1 MFEIILKI
9 YRLFDFLEIK
19 DFDFLLFDIS
29 SIKKSSWSDELLD
42 RYLNFLTNSVN

>member
-29 SIKKSSWSDELLD
+29 SIKKSSWSDELFSSILE
-42 RYLNFLTNSVN
+42 FLI